1 MGTQGLQI
9 RFEGIM
15 PSARKK
21 TTEFSPK
28 RRWPRHKLDVPV
40 RLVLHGYNRTFLVE
54 GCGNDLSE
62 GGMLVFAGLQLPVGR
77 EVEVEFQ
84 LPESEEPLRVPA
96 TIRDRN
102 RYFYGLEF
110 TAANAELLSQIA
122 RLRQALR

>member
-1 MGTQGLQI
+1 MH
-9 RFEGIM
+9 
-15 PSARKK
+15 SARHKSP
-21 TTEFSPK
+21 EFTHK
-28 RRWPRHKLDVPV
+28 RRWPRHKVDVPI

-84 LPESEEPLRVPA
+84 LPESSEPLRVPA

-110 TAANAELLSQIA
+110 TAANAEQQSQIA
-122 RLRQALR
+122 RLRQSLR

>member
-1 MGTQGLQI
+1 M
-9 RFEGIM
+9 R
-15 PSARKK
+15 SAPKK
-21 TTEFSPK
+21 TTEFHPK
-28 RRWPRHKLDVPV
+28 RRWPRQKVDVPV
-40 RLVLHGYNRTFLVE
+40 RLVLHSHNRTFLVE

-84 LPESEEPLRVPA
+84 LPESSEPLRVPA

-110 TAANAELLSQIA
+110 TPDNSEQQSQIA
-122 RLRQALR
+122 RLRQSLR

>member
-1 MGTQGLQI
+1 MSLQSLYS
-9 RFEGIM
+9 RFNGIM
-15 PSARKK
+15 QASRKK
-21 TTEFSPK
+21 TSAFSPA
-28 RRWPRHKLDVPV
+28 RRWTRHKLDVPV

-54 GCGNDLSE
+54 GCGNNLSE

-84 LPESEEPLRVPA
+84 LPQSEEPLRLPA

-110 TAANAELLSQIA
+110 TAPSPEQQSQIT
-122 RLRQALR
+122 RLRQVLG

>member
-1 MGTQGLQI
+1 M
-9 RFEGIM
+9 RS
-15 PSARKK
+15 PRKK
-21 TTEFSPK
+21 TTEFRPK
-28 RRWPRHKLDVPV
+28 RRWPRQKVDVPV

-84 LPESEEPLRVPA
+84 LPESSESLRLPA

-110 TAANAELLSQIA
+110 TAANSEQQSQIA
-122 RLRQALR
+122 RLRQRLR

>member
-1 MGTQGLQI
+1 MRSTRQ
-9 RFEGIM
+9 
-15 PSARKK
+15 K
-21 TTEFSPK
+21 TAEFSPK
-28 RRWPRHKLDVPV
+28 RRWPRQKVDVPV
-40 RLVLHGYNRTFLVE
+40 RLVLHSHNRTFLVE

-84 LPESEEPLRVPA
+84 LPESSVPLRVPA

-110 TAANAELLSQIA
+110 TPDNSEQQSQIA

>member
-1 MGTQGLQI
+1 MH
-9 RFEGIM
+9 
-15 PSARKK
+15 SARHKSP
-21 TTEFSPK
+21 EFTHK
-28 RRWPRHKLDVPV
+28 RRWPRHKVDVPI

-110 TAANAELLSQIA
+110 TAPSAEQQSQIA